1 MKTWKLFVL
10 CIVVSMMAV
19 SVVSAKE
26 DSSMVP
32 VKEVSPASQPINI
45 NYIDNLISIS
55 ASDGHG
61 LKQGQTDTRK
71 INIGKK
77 VKSITIECDWGN
89 PKNSLTLTI
98 IAPDGKKYGPYSD
111 SYDGKIDGCTGV
123 KLTKKTGAW
132 DATPWTIKVY
142 GKKVS
147 GTETFGVFGTWVVA

>member
-26 DSSMVP
+26 DSSMVS
-32 VKEVSPASQPINI
+32 VNEVNPASQSINI
-45 NYIDNLISIS
+45 NYIDNLVSTC
-55 ASDGHG
+55 ASSG

-71 INIGKK
+71 LNLRNK
-77 VKSITIECDWGN
+77 VKSITMECDWGN
-89 PKNSLTLTI
+89 PKNSLTLTL

-111 SYDGKIDGCTGV
+111 SYDGKIDGHTGV
-123 KLTKKTGAW
+123 KLTKKTGTWA
-132 DATPWTIKVY
+132 ATPWTIKVY

-147 GTETFGVFGTWVVA
+147 GTQKFSVFGTWVVA